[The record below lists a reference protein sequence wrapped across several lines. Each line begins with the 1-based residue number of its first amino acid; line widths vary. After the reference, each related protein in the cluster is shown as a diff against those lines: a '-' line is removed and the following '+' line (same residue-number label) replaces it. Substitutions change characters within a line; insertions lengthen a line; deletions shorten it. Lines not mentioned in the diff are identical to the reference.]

1 MKLSVFRK
9 IIPVQAKYIGSLI
22 GTLNCP
28 GLIIYTDQ
36 VQKVWE
42 VVYPLFGDKHVLV
55 LKKTK
60 ETLYDAY
67 RFEMEDKFNF
77 DADYLTS
84 HCFVFTVLRREPKH
98 EA

>member
-1 MKLSVFRK
+1 M
-9 IIPVQAKYIGSLI
+9 
-22 GTLNCP
+22 
-28 GLIIYTDQ
+28 
-36 VQKVWE
+36 
-42 VVYPLFGDKHVLV
+42 FGDKHVLV

-84 HCFVFTVLRREPKH
+84 HCFVFTVLRREPKN